1 MERFVQLI
9 VAGGV
14 VLVGALWLAAL
25 VEYGSAPWWGGVVL
39 ALLAAGTVFAGILRE
54 LDPGAFAVGEE

>member
-25 VEYGSAPWWGGVVL
+25 VEYGSVVWFGGVALALLVTAVVL
-39 ALLAAGTVFAGILRE
+39 AGIFSE
-54 LDPGAFAVGEE
+54 LESGAFAVGED

>member
-14 VLVGALWLAAL
+14 VLVGALWLTAL
-25 VEYGSAPWWGGVVL
+25 VEYGSVPWVGGVVFALLGTGVVL
-39 ALLAAGTVFAGILRE
+39 AGIGSEIE
-54 LDPGAFAVGEE
+54 L